1 MCTRWAKLAGLGV
14 LIGLSAGVAFW
25 QYQEYQHETQMARS
39 ALERQAEA
47 LHHAVVGGIRS
58 HRRLGRF
65 IELQI
70 QGALEELVEAR
81 DVLAVAICTSTG
93 KPILAAGQKQLVQSP
108 PDRPGFSWRP
118 EALIYSS
125 PFILSA
131 EPGFGGPGAGR
142 PWWSAMAED
151 AKAPGKADTARQN
164 GGTENVPS
172 GKAAGARWSQ
182 GADDGSAA
190 PKRGGPWWA
199 GAESEHG
206 AGTPAGPG
214 PKYGRGRQPWGQP
227 PTASESL
234 LAAGGEFLVVLAL
247 DRSAT
252 DAYLQRAGW
261 LRFGLAGAGI
271 GLLLCTALAGWMGFR
286 LVQARSRAQLLE
298 MEARHLRDLSQA
310 AAGLAHQTRHPLGLL
325 RGWAQR
331 LAQSD
336 LQSQEARQRAQ
347 ALMEECDRLTA
358 RLNQFLTFARPRD
371 PEPESVPLGELVQ
384 ELEAL
389 LQPDWESKR
398 LRLRYQP
405 PSNGADLVEA
415 DRDMLRQALF
425 NLLQNAI
432 QASPEGGEIVIGLT
446 GGHDGRCRLSVA
458 DQGPGVPEA
467 DRPKLFTPYFTTR
480 EEGTGLG
487 LAIVRRIAAA
497 HGWQVG
503 YQERPEGGSVFWIAG
518 IRRSR

>member
-1 MCTRWAKLAGLGV
+1 MRAVWAKLAGLGI
-14 LIGLSAGVAFW
+14 LIGLSAGMAFW
-25 QYQEYQHETQMARS
+25 QYQEYQHETQLART

-70 QGALEELVEAR
+70 QGALEELVEAQ

-93 KPILAAGQKQLVQSP
+93 KPILAAGQKQLIQSP
-108 PDRPGFSWRP
+108 PARPGFSWQP
-118 EALIYSS
+118 EALVYSS
-125 PFILSA
+125 PFTLSA
-131 EPGFGGPGAGR
+131 EPGFGGPGG
-142 PWWSAMAED
+142 
-151 AKAPGKADTARQN
+151 
-164 GGTENVPS
+164 
-172 GKAAGARWSQ
+172 
-182 GADDGSAA
+182 
-190 PKRGGPWWA
+190 GGPWWA
-199 GAESEHG
+199 APQTEHG

-214 PKYGRGRQPWGQP
+214 PKYSRGRQTWAQP
-227 PTASESL
+227 PTPSESL
-234 LAAGGEFLVVLAL
+234 LATGGQFLAVLAL

-252 DAYLQRAGW
+252 DAYVLRAGR
-261 LRFGLAGAGI
+261 LRFGLAAVGI

-286 LVQARSRAQLLE
+286 LVQARSRTQLLE

-358 RLNQFLTFARPRD
+358 RLNQFLAFARPRD
-371 PEPESVPLGELVQ
+371 PEPELVPVGELVR

-389 LQPDWESKR
+389 LQPDWESKH

-405 PSNGADLVEA
+405 PPDGADLLEA